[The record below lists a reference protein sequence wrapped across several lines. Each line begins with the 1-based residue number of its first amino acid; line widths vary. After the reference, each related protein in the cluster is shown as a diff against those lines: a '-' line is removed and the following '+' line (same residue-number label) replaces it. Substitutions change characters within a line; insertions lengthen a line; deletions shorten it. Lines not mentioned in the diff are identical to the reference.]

1 MIESVKN
8 DEGTPVVAQPTAMN
22 RTMGGSARPS
32 HHLMYSSTG
41 GNMMAS
47 PRTAIS
53 KHAMDF
59 VQSYGMTSPNS
70 TLPPEIALRDPLEQE
85 FALNRKMAKKLYQRQ
100 LHDRMLNNKAMN

>member
-1 MIESVKN
+1 
-8 DEGTPVVAQPTAMN
+8 
-22 RTMGGSARPS
+22 
-32 HHLMYSSTG
+32 
-41 GNMMAS
+41 
-47 PRTAIS
+47 
-53 KHAMDF
+53 MDF